1 MAIENAKTL
10 NVRIRNKYD
19 SYENWAKSSIV
30 LEAGEIA
37 IAYTTVNVDIG
48 NGKIEQ
54 HPELL
59 MKVGDGTKAFSAL
72 PWLSAKAADVA
83 AWAKA
88 ANKPSYEAKEIT
100 GIDAYIA
107 DYVNDQMGISVDTDT
122 QYQIV
127 KVDDYNYKL
136 QSKGKTDSA
145 WADVANSVIVIPN
158 DTAAIEALED
168 LVGDTKVATQIT
180 NAITEL
186 DLANTYEAKGEAAKV
201 QTALNEYK
209 TANDAAVKK
218 VSDDLAGEI
227 ARAGVAEKANS
238 DAIAAIKDGTTIDS
252 FKDVE
257 EALEDKEI
265 AGAAAQALTDAK
277 TYADG
282 KDEAIAAA
290 KKAGDDAQA
299 AAEAAQ
305 GDIDALEV
313 KVGTVPEGSTIMGII
328 TNIQE
333 NAYDDTEIRGLIG
346 DNADDISALETKV
359 GETPVAEQISTAIAN
374 EKLAETYAAKVHKH
388 EIADVNGL
396 ADSIA
401 DAKAAGTAASTAL
414 GEYKTENDA
423 AVQANTDAIE
433 AIETS
438 IGTVTE
444 GKTVVEMIA
453 DAQEEAT
460 YDDTVLAGRVTDV
473 EEDIATLNGEGE
485 GSIRKAIDD
494 AFNDFSTKVSDDKV
508 VNTYKELIDYAAE
521 NGSEVTTLVGKVS
534 ALETAVG
541 GTDAEGTKTGLTKD
555 IADLEGLVGDTKVS
569 DQIAT
574 SVNPVAERV
583 TTLEGKMTTA
593 EGKITTAEG
602 KIATLETEVAKK
614 ANDADLAAIAKT
626 GSTDDLVQG
635 ELVLVFD
642 CGNAG
647 VVAE

>member
-37 IAYTTVNVDIG
+37 IAYTTVNVEVG

-59 MKVGDGTKAFSAL
+59 MKVGDGTKTFSAL

-83 AWAKA
+83 TWAKA
-88 ANKPSYEAKEIT
+88 ANKPSYEAGEIT
-100 GIDAYIA
+100 GIDSYIA
-107 DYVNDQMGISVDTDT
+107 NYVNEQMGISVDTDT

-158 DTAAIEALED
+158 DTAAIEALEE

-186 DLANTYEAKGEAAKV
+186 DLANTYETKGEAAKV

-209 TANDAAVKK
+209 TSNDAAVKK

-227 ARAGVAEKANS
+227 ARAGAAEKANA

-252 FKDVE
+252 FADVE
-257 EALEDKEI
+257 TALAGKETS
-265 AGAAAQALTDAK
+265 GAAAQALADAK

-282 KDEAIAAA
+282 KDDAIAKA

-299 AAEAAQ
+299 AADAAQ
-305 GDIDALEV
+305 GEIDALEA
-313 KVGTVPEGSTIMGII
+313 KVGTVPEGSTVMGII

-346 DNADDISALETKV
+346 DNADAISALETQV
-359 GETPVAEQISTAIAN
+359 GEKPVAEQISTAIAN
-374 EKLAETYAAKVHKH
+374 EKIAETYATKAEAQGYANAKDSA
-388 EIADVNGL
+388 IAE
-396 ADSIA
+396 
-401 DAKAAGTAASTAL
+401 AKKAGTDAAAAL
-414 GEYKTENDA
+414 GEYKTTNDA
-423 AVQANTDAIE
+423 AVQANADAIE
-433 AIETS
+433 AVEAS

-444 GKTVVEMIA
+444 GKTVVEMIEA
-453 DAQEEAT
+453 AQEAAT
-460 YDDTVLAGRVTDV
+460 YDDTALAGRVTAV
-473 EEDIATLNGEGE
+473 EGDIATLNGDGD
-485 GSIRKAIDD
+485 GSIKKAIDA
-494 AFNDFSTKVSDDKV
+494 AFDDFATKVSDDTV

-521 NGSEVTTLVGKVS
+521 NGAEVTTLIGKVS
-534 ALETAVG
+534 ALETTVG
-541 GTDAEGTKTGLTKD
+541 GTDAEGAKTGLIKD
-555 IADLEGLVGDTKVS
+555 IADLEGLVGDKKVS
-569 DQIAT
+569 EQIT
-574 SVNPVAERV
+574 DVTNPLAGRV

-593 EGKITTAEG
+593 EGKIATAEG
-602 KIATLETEVAKK
+602 KIATLETEIAKK
-614 ANDADLAAIAKT
+614 ANDEDLAAIAKT

-642 CGNAG
+642 CGGAG
-647 VVAE
+647 VTAE